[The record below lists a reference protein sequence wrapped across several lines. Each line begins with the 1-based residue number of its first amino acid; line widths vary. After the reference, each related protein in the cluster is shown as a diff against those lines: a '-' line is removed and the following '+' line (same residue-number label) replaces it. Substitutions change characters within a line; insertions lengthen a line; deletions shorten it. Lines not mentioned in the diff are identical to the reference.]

1 LVEIVAKIGF
11 ESPKYRCLIG
21 FSGLTKYTF
30 EYQNIYKEA
39 TSFISNQS
47 ANFAYIDASEVKE
60 IEDILIDKECYKDNK
75 LSSVKTLLSSL
86 NAKIEEAL
94 IKEMQTVSI
103 SINRL
108 KNRLESM
115 DDFNKLSN
123 EQQAKFLSKFDNF
136 IHSIESQT
144 LIAVIRDNFRRFE
157 DSEYQN
163 MLMEIDSL
171 LTPISQDISNDE
183 RVTKVEYIKARDL
196 QLNFNKPWLENETD
210 VDNYIEKMKEVF
222 LKEIKNGKRIQI

>member
-1 LVEIVAKIGF
+1 LTFAKF
-11 ESPKYRCLIG
+11 
-21 FSGLTKYTF
+21 TV
-30 EYQNIYKEA
+30 YKKA
-39 TSFISNQS
+39 TSFISNQP
-47 ANFAYIDASEVKE
+47 ANFTYIDSNEVKE
-60 IEDILIDKECYKDNK
+60 INDILTDKECYKNNK
-75 LSSVKTLLSSL
+75 LNTLKTLVDSL
-86 NAKIEEAL
+86 DLKIKEAL
-94 IKEMQTVSI
+94 KKEIETVSI
-103 SINRL
+103 SINKL
-108 KNRLESM
+108 KNRVEAM
-115 DDFNKLSN
+115 DNFNKLSN
-123 EQQAKFLSKFDNF
+123 EQQTKFLNKFDNF
-136 IHSIESQT
+136 IDSLESQT